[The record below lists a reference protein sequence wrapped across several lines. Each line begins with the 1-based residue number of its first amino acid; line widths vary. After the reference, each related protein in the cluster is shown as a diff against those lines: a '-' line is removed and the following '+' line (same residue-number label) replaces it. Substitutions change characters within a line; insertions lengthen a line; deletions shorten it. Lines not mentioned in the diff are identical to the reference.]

1 MYRFFLFLQKITFVL
16 LFVAI
21 EGFALHYFKNSSSYN
36 RSKMIGAG
44 NVLTGDLHAGISR
57 IKHYFSLDRQNRLL
71 VEEVA
76 ALRAALTESELRG
89 AALPP
94 LVAADSLADSLAAPP
109 PETPWV
115 FTTARVV
122 NNSIVRQHNFIT
134 LDRGLRDGV
143 RPDMGV
149 LAGGGIVGYVVNAS
163 ERFAVAMSILNLD
176 FHTSGRIAGS
186 DYTGAIFWDGLRTDG
201 AMFSEVV
208 KYAPMAV
215 GDTIV
220 TTDFS
225 SFFPPGIPIG
235 TIESYELINGTYYQA
250 RLRLIAEPG
259 ALDRV
264 VLVDYRD
271 RDEKLE
277 LEYET
282 ASRSQ

>member
-1 MYRFFLFLQKITFVL
+1 MYRFFLFLQKIAFVL

-36 RSKMIGAG
+36 RSKMVGVG
-44 NVLTGDLHAGISR
+44 NILTGDLHAGMNR
-57 IKHYFSLDRQNRLL
+57 VKHYFSLDHENRLL

-76 ALRAALTESELRG
+76 ALRAALTESELRRTAPP
-89 AALPP
+89 AAVDSP
-94 LVAADSLADSLAAPP
+94 VDSLATPPP
-109 PETPWV
+109 PEAPWV
-115 FTTARVV
+115 FSTARVV

-149 LAGGGIVGYVVNAS
+149 LSGGGIVGYVVNVS

-176 FHTSGRIAGS
+176 FRTSGRIAGS

-201 AMFSEVV
+201 AVFSEVV

-235 TIESYELINGTYYQA
+235 TVESHELINGTYYQA
-250 RLRLIAEPG
+250 RLRLVAEPG
-259 ALDRV
+259 ALDHV

-277 LEYET
+277 LEHET
-282 ASRSQ
+282 TSRSQ